1 MLKRTLTVL
10 ALASLLAAACGQT
23 TTTPTST
30 GPKHGDKLKIG
41 IGITLD
47 VVDPAPQTTTTVSQI
62 VDMMAETLVAV
73 NPEGKTVP
81 LLAESWTPSTDG
93 LEYTFTLR
101 KGVKFHDGTD
111 FNAAAVKFSI
121 DRLLNPKTL
130 KSSPGT
136 LSVIDSTTAV
146 DDTHVKFKLKSK
158 YAPFVEAM
166 TQTNAAIISPASVSI
181 AGNTPERVT
190 KVIGTGPYAFQEFTP
205 NDHITLKIN
214 DKYWGQKPNYD
225 VQEFR
230 IIPDAAPR
238 EAALKAGQVDVIAL
252 PPASDIP
259 ALQKDSSV
267 KVDLANSDRT
277 LQIIINNQD
286 TNQPLLKDQKVR
298 QALNY
303 AVDKNAIIS
312 GVLFGAGV
320 PLDAPMAKSLQG
332 YCSVGNYNYDQAK
345 AKSMLAAAGASN
357 LKVKMLAPTG
367 RYVQDKEVA
376 EAVADQLRKVGVT
389 VEGPTTSDWGSYTAQ
404 IIVPPAQAKTD
415 LHMLGWA
422 PAYLDASQQFE
433 QFYSKRW
440 PAPPGQIGGLATSY
454 YQNAQVDKLIEQGNS
469 STDANQR
476 KQIYCDAA
484 KLVWEDAP
492 WIFLYNQKYP
502 IVYSSRIT
510 GVQTLPNEK
519 FVTTSA
525 SPK

>member
-1 MLKRTLTVL
+1 MLQRTLA
-10 ALASLLAAACGQT
+10 ALGLISLFVAACGPGN
-23 TTTPTST
+23 TPTST
-30 GPKHGDKLKIG
+30 GPKHGDKIKIG

-47 VVDPAPQTTTTVSQI
+47 VVDPAPLTTTTVGQI
-62 VDMMAETLVAV
+62 VDMIAETLVAV
-73 NPEGKTVP
+73 GSDGKTLP
-81 LLAESWTPSTDG
+81 LLAESWAASSDG

-136 LSVIDSTTAV
+136 LTVIDSTTVV
-146 DDTHVKFKLKSK
+146 DDTHVKFKLKTK

-166 TQTNAAIISPASVSI
+166 TQTNAAIISPASISI

-190 KVIGTGPYAFQEFTP
+190 KVIGTGPYKFQEFTP
-205 NDHITLKIN
+205 NDHISLNIN
-214 DKYWGQKPNYD
+214 SSYWGQKPNYD

-230 IIPDAAPR
+230 IIPEAASR

-252 PPASDIP
+252 PPASDLP
-259 ALQKDSSV
+259 ALQKDPTV
-267 KVDLANSDRT
+267 KVDLASADRT

-286 TNQPLLKDQKVR
+286 SSQPLLNDPKVR

-303 AVDKNAIIS
+303 AIDKNAIIS
-312 GVLFGAGV
+312 GVLFGAAV

-332 YCSVGNYNYDQAK
+332 YCSVGSYNYDVAK

-357 LKVKMLAPTG
+357 MKVKMMNPTG
-367 RYVQDKEVA
+367 RYLQDKEVA
-376 EAVADQLRKVGVT
+376 EAVADQLRKVGIT
-389 VEGPTTSDWGSYTAQ
+389 VEGPTSSDWGSYTAT

-422 PAYLDASQQFE
+422 PAFLDASQQFE

-440 PAPPGQIGGLATSY
+440 PAPAGQIGGLATSY
-454 YQNAQVDKLIEQGNS
+454 YKNAKVDQLIEQGNS
-469 STDANQR
+469 STDAAQR
-476 KQIYCDAA
+476 KTAYCDAA

-502 IVYSSRIT
+502 IVSSSKIT
-510 GVQTLPNEK
+510 GVQSLPNEK
-519 FVTTSA
+519 FITTYA